1 MGQVLGVDVGTKTL
15 GLAVSDD
22 AQRVAMP
29 LTVIRRAG
37 LARDLAALRAI
48 VEERGIAEA
57 VVGLPLNL
65 DGSPGAMTGEADRIV
80 SALVEMGLV
89 VHREDERLTTV
100 DAERMLI
107 EADLPRRRRRQVV
120 DKIAATYILQDWL
133 DRAAAGGGGGGT

>member
-1 MGQVLGVDVGTKTL
+1 MSQVLGVDVGTKTL

-22 AQRVAMP
+22 ARRVAMP

-37 LARDLAALRAI
+37 MARDVTALRAI
-48 VEERGIAEA
+48 VEGRGIREA

-65 DGSPGAMTGEADRIV
+65 DGSPGAMSAEADRIV
-80 SALVEMGLV
+80 AALEGMGLV

-107 EADLPRRRRRQVV
+107 EADLSRRRRRQVV

-133 DRAAAGGGGGGT
+133 DRGPGIGERGRA

>member
-1 MGQVLGVDVGTKTL
+1 VGQVLGIDVGTKTL

-37 LARDLAALRAI
+37 WTRDLAALAAI
-48 VEERGIAEA
+48 VEGRAITEA

-65 DGSPGAMTGEADRIV
+65 DGSPGAMSAEADRIV
-80 SALVEMGLV
+80 AALEGLGLV

-107 EADLPRRRRRQVV
+107 EADLSRRRRRQVV
-120 DKIAATYILQDWL
+120 DKIAATYILQDYL
-133 DRAAAGGGGGGT
+133 DRAAARGGADGA

>member
-1 MGQVLGVDVGTKTL
+1 VSQVLGVDVGTRTL

-22 AQRVAMP
+22 ARRVAMP

-37 LARDLAALRAI
+37 MARDLAALRTI
-48 VEERGIAEA
+48 VEERGITEA

-65 DGSPGAMTGEADRIV
+65 DGSPGAMTAEADRIV
-80 SALVEMGLV
+80 AALEGLGV
-89 VHREDERLTTV
+89 TVHREDERLTTV

-107 EADLPRRRRRQVV
+107 EADLSRRRRRQVV

-133 DRAAAGGGGGGT
+133 DRTAAPGRGNDA

>member
-1 MGQVLGVDVGTKTL
+1 MGQVLGIDVGTRTL

-22 AQRVAMP
+22 AQRVALP

-37 LARDLAALRAI
+37 MARDLAALATI
-48 VEERGIAEA
+48 VEGRGICEA

-65 DGSPGAMTGEADRIV
+65 DGSPGAMTAEADRIV
-80 SALVEMGLV
+80 GALERMGLV

-107 EADLPRRRRRQVV
+107 ESDLSRRRRKQVV
-120 DKIAATYILQDWL
+120 DKIAATYILQDYL
-133 DRAAAGGGGGGT
+133 DRAARRGGTDAK